1 MPLGLVLWFPRCV
14 TFLFGSGDSF
24 SSYEG
29 SGGCHHFFHGLCNV
43 FVEALCQFKVVN
55 PMHESGGSHALRGPL
70 HASNF
75 NLESLYEILDGLF
88 IPLLDIVDFH

>member
-14 TFLFGSGDSF
+14 TFLFGSGDSSRIVEGCGGRII
-24 SSYEG
+24 SSLEL
-29 SGGCHHFFHGLCNV
+29 SNV

-55 PMHESGGSHALRGPL
+55 PMHESGGSHALMGPL

-88 IPLLDIVDFH
+88 IPLLDIVISH